1 MKYTPQKIVI
11 VGGGFAGVNL
21 AKKLADHEA
30 FDIVL
35 IDKNN
40 YNFFPPLLYQVATGY
55 LETSNITYPFRKLF
69 RGKKNFMFRLG
80 ELLEVLPEQKKV
92 VLSTGEISYDYL
104 VFATGCESNYFGME
118 NVEKYSIPM
127 KTVADALQMRNT
139 LLERLEEASR
149 EQDPAER
156 KKLLTVVV
164 AGGGPTGVEISGMFA
179 EMKKTILSKDYP
191 ELKGAGG
198 EIYLVDGVKTLLAPM
213 SEKSQ
218 QYTYDTLMKMGVKV
232 RLNTMV
238 KDFVADTIQFA
249 DGSTIASKNL
259 IWAAGVTAMTFKGIP
274 EDVYGRGK
282 RLKVDEFNQVLGL
295 PDIYAIGDTCIQLT
309 DPAFPQGHPQL
320 AQVAIQQGGNLGE
333 NMIRRSADR
342 DLKVFSY
349 VDKGTMAII
358 GRNKAVADLPKPR
371 LFFSGF
377 IAWVMWLFIHLIS
390 LINTGNRVKTLYNW
404 MIAYFTKDQS
414 LRMIVRPSVKQ
425 L

>member
-1 MKYTPQKIVI
+1 MPKKVVI
-11 VGGGFAGVNL
+11 IGGGFAGVNL
-21 AKKLADHEA
+21 AKKLAGNES
-30 FDIVL
+30 FDITLV
-35 IDKNN
+35 DKNN

-80 ELLEVLPEQKKV
+80 ELEEVLPEQKQV
-92 VLSTGEISYDYL
+92 ILSTGPVNYDYL
-104 VFATGCESNYFGME
+104 VFATGCETNYFGMD
-118 NVEKYSIPM
+118 NVAKHAIPM

-149 EQDPAER
+149 SADPMER

-179 EMKKTILSKDYP
+179 EMKRTILAKDYP

-198 EIYLVDGVKTLLAPM
+198 EIHLVDGLKSVLAPM

-218 QYTYDTLMKMGVKV
+218 QYTYDTLTKMGVKV
-232 RLNTMV
+232 KLNVMV
-238 KDFVADTIQFA
+238 KDFVDDTVHFA
-249 DGSTIASKNL
+249 DGSTIEAKNL
-259 IWAAGVTAMTFKGIP
+259 IWAAGVTAMTFKGMP
-274 EDVYGRGK
+274 EEAYGKGK
-282 RLKVDEFNQVLGL
+282 RLQVDEFNKVKGL
-295 PDIYAIGDTCIQLT
+295 EDIYAIGDTCIQLT
-309 DPAFPQGHPQL
+309 DPGFPQGHPQL
-320 AQVAIQQGGNLGE
+320 AQVALQQGDNVGK
-333 NMIRRSADR
+333 NMIRVEENQFPKA
-342 DLKVFSY
+342 FSY

-358 GRNKAVADLPKPR
+358 GRNKAVADLPKPK

-390 LINTGNRVKTLYNW
+390 LINSGNRIKTLYNW

-414 LRMIVRPSVKQ
+414 LRMIVRPASKK

>member
-1 MKYTPQKIVI
+1 MPKKVVI
-11 VGGGFAGVNL
+11 IGGGFAGVNL
-21 AKKLADHEA
+21 AKKLAGNES
-30 FDIVL
+30 FDITLV
-35 IDKNN
+35 DKNN

-80 ELLEVLPEQKKV
+80 ELEEVLPEQKQV
-92 VLSTGEISYDYL
+92 ILSTGPVNYDYL
-104 VFATGCESNYFGME
+104 VFATGCETNYFGMD
-118 NVEKYSIPM
+118 NVAKHAIPM
-127 KTVADALQMRNT
+127 KTVSDALQMRNT

-149 EQDPAER
+149 STDPAER

-179 EMKKTILSKDYP
+179 EMKRTILAKDYP

-198 EIYLVDGVKTLLAPM
+198 EIHLVDGLKSVLAPM

-218 QYTYDTLMKMGVKV
+218 QYTYDTLTKMGVKV
-232 RLNTMV
+232 KLNVMV
-238 KDFVADTIQFA
+238 KDFVNDTVHFA
-249 DGSTIASKNL
+249 DGSTIEAKNL
-259 IWAAGVTAMTFKGIP
+259 IWAAGVTAMTFKGMP
-274 EDVYGRGK
+274 EEAYGKGK
-282 RLKVDEFNQVLGL
+282 RLQVDEFNKVKGL
-295 PDIYAIGDTCIQLT
+295 EDIYAIGDTCIQLT
-309 DPAFPQGHPQL
+309 DPGFPQGHPQL
-320 AQVAIQQGGNLGE
+320 AQVALQQGDNVGHNMVRIAE
-333 NMIRRSADR
+333 NQFPKA
-342 DLKVFSY
+342 FSY

-358 GRNKAVADLPKPR
+358 GRNKAVADLPKPK

-390 LINTGNRVKTLYNW
+390 LINSGNRIKTLYNW

-414 LRMIVRPSVKQ
+414 LRMIVRPASKK

>member
-1 MKYTPQKIVI
+1 MPKKVVI
-11 VGGGFAGVNL
+11 IGGGFAGVNL
-21 AKKLADHEA
+21 AKKLAGNES
-30 FDIVL
+30 FDITLV
-35 IDKNN
+35 DKNN

-80 ELLEVLPEQKKV
+80 ELEEVLPEQKQV
-92 VLSTGEISYDYL
+92 ILSTGPVNYDYL
-104 VFATGCESNYFGME
+104 VFATGCETNYFGMD
-118 NVEKYSIPM
+118 NVAKHAIPM

-149 EQDPAER
+149 SADPVER

-179 EMKKTILSKDYP
+179 EMKRTILAKDYP

-198 EIYLVDGVKTLLAPM
+198 EIHLVDGLKSVLAPM

-218 QYTYDTLMKMGVKV
+218 QYTYDTLTKMGVKV
-232 RLNTMV
+232 KLNVMV
-238 KDFVADTIQFA
+238 KDFVNDTVHFA
-249 DGSTIASKNL
+249 DGSTIEAKNL
-259 IWAAGVTAMTFKGIP
+259 IWAAGVTAMTFKGMP
-274 EDVYGRGK
+274 EQAYGKGK
-282 RLKVDEFNQVLGL
+282 RLQVDEFNKVKGL
-295 PDIYAIGDTCIQLT
+295 EDIYAIGDTCIQLT
-309 DPAFPQGHPQL
+309 DPGFPQGHPQL
-320 AQVAIQQGGNLGE
+320 AQVALQQGDNVGE
-333 NMIRRSADR
+333 NMIRVEENQFPKA
-342 DLKVFSY
+342 FSY

-358 GRNKAVADLPKPR
+358 GRNKAVADLPKPK

-390 LINTGNRVKTLYNW
+390 LINSGNRIKTLYNW

-414 LRMIVRPSVKQ
+414 LRMIVRPASKK

>member
-1 MKYTPQKIVI
+1 MPKKVVI
-11 VGGGFAGVNL
+11 IGGGFAGVNL
-21 AKKLADHEA
+21 AKKLAGNES
-30 FDIVL
+30 FDITLV
-35 IDKNN
+35 DKNN

-80 ELLEVLPEQKKV
+80 ELEEVLPEQKQV
-92 VLSTGEISYDYL
+92 ILSTGPVKYDYL
-104 VFATGCESNYFGME
+104 VFATGCETNYFGMD
-118 NVEKYSIPM
+118 NVAKHAIPM

-149 EQDPAER
+149 SADPVER

-179 EMKKTILSKDYP
+179 EMKRTILAKDYP

-198 EIYLVDGVKTLLAPM
+198 EIHLVDGLKSVLAPM

-218 QYTYDTLMKMGVKV
+218 QYTYDTLTKMGVKV
-232 RLNTMV
+232 KLNVMV
-238 KDFVADTIQFA
+238 KDFVNDTVHFA
-249 DGSTIASKNL
+249 DGSTIEAKNL
-259 IWAAGVTAMTFKGIP
+259 IWAAGVTAMTFKGMP
-274 EDVYGRGK
+274 EEAYGKGK
-282 RLKVDEFNQVLGL
+282 RLQVDEFNKVKGL
-295 PDIYAIGDTCIQLT
+295 EDIYAIGDTCIQLT
-309 DPAFPQGHPQL
+309 DPGFPQGHPQL
-320 AQVAIQQGGNLGE
+320 AQVALQQGDNVGK
-333 NMIRRSADR
+333 NMIRVEENQFPKA
-342 DLKVFSY
+342 FSY

-358 GRNKAVADLPKPR
+358 GRNKAVADLPKPK

-390 LINTGNRVKTLYNW
+390 LINSGNRIKTLYNW
-404 MIAYFTKDQS
+404 MIAYFTRDQS
-414 LRMIVRPSVKQ
+414 LRMIVRPASKK

>member
-1 MKYTPQKIVI
+1 MPKKVVI
-11 VGGGFAGVNL
+11 IGGGFAGVNL
-21 AKKLADHEA
+21 AKKLSGNKS
-30 FDIVL
+30 FDITLV
-35 IDKNN
+35 DKNN

-80 ELLEVLPEQKKV
+80 ELEEVLPEQKQV
-92 VLSTGEISYDYL
+92 ILSTGPVNYDYL
-104 VFATGCESNYFGME
+104 VFATGCETNYFGMD
-118 NVEKYSIPM
+118 NVAKHAIPM

-149 EQDPAER
+149 SADPVER

-179 EMKKTILSKDYP
+179 EMKRTILAKDYP

-198 EIYLVDGVKTLLAPM
+198 EIHLVDGLKSVLAPM

-218 QYTYDTLMKMGVKV
+218 QYTYDTLTKMGVKV
-232 RLNTMV
+232 KLNVMV
-238 KDFVADTIQFA
+238 KDFVDDTVHFA
-249 DGSTIASKNL
+249 DGSTIEAKNL
-259 IWAAGVTAMTFKGIP
+259 IWAAGVTAMTFKGMP
-274 EDVYGRGK
+274 EEAYGKGK
-282 RLKVDEFNQVLGL
+282 RLQVDEFNKVKGL
-295 PDIYAIGDTCIQLT
+295 EDIYAIGDTCIQLT
-309 DPAFPQGHPQL
+309 DPGFPQGHPQL
-320 AQVAIQQGGNLGE
+320 AQVALQQGDNVGK
-333 NMIRRSADR
+333 NMIRVEENQFPKA
-342 DLKVFSY
+342 FSY

-358 GRNKAVADLPKPR
+358 GRNKAVADLPKPK

-390 LINTGNRVKTLYNW
+390 LINSGNRIKTLYNW

-414 LRMIVRPSVKQ
+414 LRMIVRPASKK

>member
-1 MKYTPQKIVI
+1 MPKKVVI
-11 VGGGFAGVNL
+11 IGGGFAGVNL
-21 AKKLADHEA
+21 AKKLSGNAS
-30 FDIVL
+30 FDITLV
-35 IDKNN
+35 DKNN

-80 ELLEVLPEQKKV
+80 ELEEVLPEQKQV
-92 VLSTGEISYDYL
+92 ILSTGPVNYDYL
-104 VFATGCESNYFGME
+104 VFATGCETNYFGMD
-118 NVEKYSIPM
+118 NVAKHAIPM

-149 EQDPAER
+149 STDPVER

-179 EMKKTILSKDYP
+179 EMKRTILAKDYP

-198 EIYLVDGVKTLLAPM
+198 EIHLVDGLKSVLAPM

-218 QYTYDTLMKMGVKV
+218 QYTYDTLTKMGVKV
-232 RLNTMV
+232 KLNVMV
-238 KDFVADTIQFA
+238 KDFVNDTVHFA
-249 DGSTIASKNL
+249 DGSTIEAKNL
-259 IWAAGVTAMTFKGIP
+259 IWAAGVTAMTFKGMP
-274 EDVYGRGK
+274 EEAYGKGK
-282 RLKVDEFNQVLGL
+282 RLQVDEFNKVKGL
-295 PDIYAIGDTCIQLT
+295 EDIYAIGDTCIQLT
-309 DPAFPQGHPQL
+309 DPGFPQGHPQL
-320 AQVAIQQGGNLGE
+320 AQVALQQGDNVGE
-333 NMIRRSADR
+333 NMIRVKENQFPKA
-342 DLKVFSY
+342 FSY

-358 GRNKAVADLPKPR
+358 GRNKAVADLPKPK

-390 LINTGNRVKTLYNW
+390 LINSGNRIKTLYNW

-414 LRMIVRPSVKQ
+414 LRMIVRPASKK